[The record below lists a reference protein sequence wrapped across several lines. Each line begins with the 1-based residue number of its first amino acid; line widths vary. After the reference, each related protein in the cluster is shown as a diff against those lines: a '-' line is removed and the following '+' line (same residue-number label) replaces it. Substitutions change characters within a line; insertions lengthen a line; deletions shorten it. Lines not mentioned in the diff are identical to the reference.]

1 MLSVN
6 DAYDLLKK
14 QYPSFIIVSATDYP
28 TFYVFEAYTPD
39 SSFCGKKIEMD
50 PFYSIQKNNKK
61 IENWSPFFDETDSYF
76 DRRKVYFKGDDE

>member
-39 SSFCGKKIEMD
+39 SSFCGKK
-50 PFYSIQKNNKK
+50 
-61 IENWSPFFDETDSYF
+61 
-76 DRRKVYFKGDDE
+76 